1 MPGREGRSNFY
12 IVRIEVWASLLTCHG
27 RGAGLLRHRQ
37 GTPVSLSWLPNAIS
51 LLRIALVVPI
61 LLLIVDGQ
69 YKLAL
74 ALCFVAGFSDG
85 VDGYLA
91 KKFGWNTRLGAL
103 LDPIA
108 DKLLVAGTF
117 IVLVYTGHIPLWL
130 GVLVI
135 VRDVVIVGGATVY
148 NFMIRPVEGE
158 PTRISKL
165 NTALQLLFILF
176 VLSRAAFGWP
186 DKIAITV
193 LGASIV
199 VTVVV
204 SGIDYVW
211 SWASRA
217 QAGGKP
223 DGQ

>member
-1 MPGREGRSNFY
+1 M
-12 IVRIEVWASLLTCHG
+12 SL
-27 RGAGLLRHRQ
+27 R
-37 GTPVSLSWLPNAIS
+37 WLPNAIS
-51 LLRIALVVPI
+51 LLRIALVAPI

-69 YKLAL
+69 YRFAL

-85 VDGYLA
+85 IDGYLA
-91 KKFGWNTRLGAL
+91 KRFDWNTRIGAL

-117 IVLVYTGHIPLWL
+117 LVLVYTGHIPLWL

-135 VRDVVIVGGATVY
+135 LRDVVIVGGATVY
-148 NFMIRPVEGE
+148 NFLIRPVEGE

-165 NTALQLLFILF
+165 NTALQLMFVVF

-186 DKIAITV
+186 DQITLTV

-217 QAGGKP
+217 RLGGKA
-223 DGQ
+223 DER